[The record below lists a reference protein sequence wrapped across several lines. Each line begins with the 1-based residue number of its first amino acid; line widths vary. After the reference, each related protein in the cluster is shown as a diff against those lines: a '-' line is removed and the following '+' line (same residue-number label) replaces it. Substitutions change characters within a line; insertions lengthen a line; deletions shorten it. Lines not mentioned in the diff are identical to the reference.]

1 MRYLVTAAMA
11 LTLGACAHECSCADL
26 GTVDVES
33 VEIFET
39 AAETPEADMEVVEE
53 VVVETVVS
61 ETIVEEVVETPVL
74 QIEAAPAVVAPAGTA
89 RRVVTRRLV
98 DEFEA
103 GTPTA
108 PAIDGSAVDDE
119 LLSTTP
125 RVLQDTTYSTSS
137 VPDSDGE

>member
-11 LTLGACAHECSCADL
+11 LTLGACAHECNCADV
-26 GTVDVES
+26 GAVDVES

-39 AAETPEADMEVVEE
+39 AAEAPEADVEVVEE

-74 QIEAAPAVVAPAGTA
+74 QIEADPAVVAPAGTA